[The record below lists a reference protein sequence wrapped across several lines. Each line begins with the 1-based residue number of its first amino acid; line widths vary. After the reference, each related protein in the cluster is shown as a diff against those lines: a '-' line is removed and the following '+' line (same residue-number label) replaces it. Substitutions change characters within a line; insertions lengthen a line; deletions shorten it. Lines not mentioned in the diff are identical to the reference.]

1 MSHEFM
7 DDRRRALEEAFFA
20 QQTEAWRR
28 QQREAAEAMTK
39 REALAASSGITDP
52 AVLDRLLALGLD
64 SASLAALSVVPL
76 VLVAWADGSLDAK
89 ERAAL
94 LSAAAESGVS
104 PQGAG
109 YQALTQWLAAPPPPV
124 LLETWTDY
132 VRASAARL
140 DPQARAALQAEILGR
155 ARRVAMAAGG
165 FLGLV
170 DPVSPAE
177 SAVLAKLEAAF
188 KG

>member
-1 MSHEFM
+1 MSHEFL

-39 REALAASSGITDP
+39 REALEAASGITDT

-64 SASLAALSVVPL
+64 GSSLAALSVVPL

-94 LSAAAESGVS
+94 LAAAAEAGVS

-109 YQALTQWLAAPPPPV
+109 YQALTQWLTAPPSPV
-124 LLETWTDY
+124 LLDAWTDY

-140 DPQARAALQAEILGR
+140 DAPARAALQAEILGR